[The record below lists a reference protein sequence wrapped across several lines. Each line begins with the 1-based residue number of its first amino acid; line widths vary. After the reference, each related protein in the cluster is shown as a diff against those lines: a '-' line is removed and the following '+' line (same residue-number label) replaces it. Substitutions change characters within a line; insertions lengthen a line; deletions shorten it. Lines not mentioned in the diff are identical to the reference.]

1 MDKTQLLQTILTYL
15 VPLMSVVLSYFF
27 GHIQAT
33 KTNKTSAKQEQYEKF
48 YLEYTSKIYMD
59 MMWHKSFTKL
69 SLEEETEYI
78 NLLMKNIKYLDSS
91 AANIVLDFY
100 KTYVIAIKHEH
111 YPISNKYPD
120 QYSYKNKQMQIAVA
134 HKTINQKFN
143 KVTIEILKRTSKLS
157 KELKLPNFAELALKQ
172 YSELIKQR

>member
-27 GHIQAT
+27 GRIQTT
-33 KTNKTSAKQEQYEKF
+33 KTNKTSAKREQYEEF
-48 YLEYTSKIYMD
+48 YLEYTSKIYID
-59 MMWHKSFTKL
+59 MMWHKNFREL
-69 SLEEETEYI
+69 PLEEETAYI

-91 AANIVLDFY
+91 MAYLVLDFY

-111 YPISNKYPD
+111 YPISDKKPD
-120 QYSYKNKQMQIAVA
+120 QYSNKFKHMHIALA

-143 KVTIEILKRTSKLS
+143 NVTIEILKRTSKLS
-157 KELKLPNFAELALKQ
+157 KELKLPDFAELALKQ
-172 YSELIKQR
+172 YSELIKK

>member
-33 KTNKTSAKQEQYEKF
+33 KTNKTSAKREQYEKF

-91 AANIVLDFY
+91 TANIVLDFY
-100 KTYVIAIKHEH
+100 KTYIIAIKHEY
-111 YPISNKYPD
+111 YPISNIYPNNRID
-120 QYSYKNKQMQIAVA
+120 IMVA
-134 HKTINQKFN
+134 KKTINQKFN

-157 KELKLPNFAELALKQ
+157 IELKLPNFAELALKQ
-172 YSELIKQR
+172 YFELIKQR